1 MLAQIQNA
9 GLNTPNAQRRDD
21 RHRDSQR
28 RQSQAGGG
36 VVIPPSPALVRHGSK
51 QRKIPSALTPGG
63 GNTPGQVT
71 PLSAAAQINVPITTP
86 LGRNNSGQHPYA
98 NVNPGTY
105 DYGGDETF
113 RGQQQ
118 YGHASPMVPS
128 VGAAPPTVS
137 QVRARGD
144 VGTSHGDDFQQ
155 AEGDAQPRSGLWK
168 ILTCHCGWS
177 RLDICFLVHIPIPH
191 AVFHMTRC
199 SPYFFLYPFISY
211 LA

>member
-1 MLAQIQNA
+1 MLAQIQNV

-28 RQSQAGGG
+28 RQSQAGG
-36 VVIPPSPALVRHGSK
+36 VAVIPPSPALVRHGSK

-63 GNTPGQVT
+63 GNTPGQIT
-71 PLSAAAQINVPITTP
+71 PLSAAAQVNVPIATHI
-86 LGRNNSGQHPYA
+86 GRNNSGQHPYA
-98 NVNPGTY
+98 NVNPGI
-105 DYGGDETF
+105 DYGGDEAF

-155 AEGDAQPRSGLWK
+155 AEDAQPKSGLWK
-168 ILTCHCGWS
+168 ILTCHCG
-177 RLDICFLVHIPIPH
+177 
-191 AVFHMTRC
+191 
-199 SPYFFLYPFISY
+199 
-211 LA
+211 